1 MGVPLQAEFA
11 RLQPAPQKNR
21 RRDPNNA
28 QRNNLLPIH
37 GSKIPPFPR
46 GATISFLLFINITP
60 LINFGYACLR
70 FFQSVSRGL
79 PRLPLLPKLTPWTPR
94 RFDIPTA

>member
-21 RRDPNNA
+21 RRHPNNA

-46 GATISFLLFINITP
+46 RATISFPVFINIKL
-60 LINFGYACLR
+60 LINFGYACLLLSD
-70 FFQSVSRGL
+70 SVFRVL
-79 PRLPLLPKLTPWTPR
+79 PPLPLLPKLPPWTPR
-94 RFDIPTA
+94 RFAIP